1 MRRVLAPMVHPSRVT
16 ELPIIG
22 ADMKRPESSAKFS
35 GRGDKLPTFYFLC

>member
-1 MRRVLAPMVHPSRVT
+1 MRRVLASIVHPSRVT

-22 ADMKRPESSAKFS
+22 ADMKRPENFAERS